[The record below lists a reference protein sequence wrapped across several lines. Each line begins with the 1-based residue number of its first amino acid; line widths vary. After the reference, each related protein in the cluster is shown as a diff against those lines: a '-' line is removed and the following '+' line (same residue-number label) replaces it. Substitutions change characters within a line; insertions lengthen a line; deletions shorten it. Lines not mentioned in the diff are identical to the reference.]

1 MHCEQK
7 AGNQGHAR
15 RLNFLQYKIEQADAC
30 GMNQK
35 LAEEETKWVHAG
47 KGMRERQKAV
57 IERRIVAQVGARPDR
72 PDLWE
77 GKPLD
82 SIVLGDVDYIV
93 PNKLEVKR
101 DSIKGEG
108 NTQQQGIRQESL
120 PGFEAFGECQEGDST
135 VHDL

>member
-1 MHCEQK
+1 
-7 AGNQGHAR
+7 
-15 RLNFLQYKIEQADAC
+15 
-30 GMNQK
+30 MNQK
-35 LAEEETKWVHAG
+35 LAEVETKWVHAG
-47 KGMRERQKAV
+47 KGMQERQKAV
-57 IERRIVAQVGARPDR
+57 MERRIVAQVGARPDR

-108 NTQQQGIRQESL
+108 NTQQEGIGKEFL
-120 PGFEAFGECQEGDST
+120 PAVQAFGECQEGISVVHRNRLLAGDQDSAVSGAT
-135 VHDL
+135 F